1 MLREKIQAIFVFKGA
16 LIFQILKLYFIAILM
31 TNRRVTI
38 YDLAKALEISVSY
51 VSKTL
56 NGHPSISESMKAKV
70 QQKVKEMGYIHNSS
84 AANLRRGKS
93 KTIGVIVPHIN
104 KSIFSEAISGIEEA
118 CAEHDHSLI
127 ICQSHESY
135 VNECKAIDL
144 LVRQNVDCILISVS
158 AQTSSADYLHKV
170 RESKIDVVQFDRYV
184 EGLDCFRVVNNDKEV
199 SCQIVNGLL
208 ANGYH
213 RIAFLGG
220 PEHSMIYRLR
230 EQGYRNGLQQNGL
243 AVSEEHIRHD
253 VLQKQ
258 SAYDAVKSMLTGSEP
273 PDSFVVVADQQAL
286 VVMEVV
292 SELGLDVSQQIG
304 VVGFANEIYTGLIK
318 PSLSSVDQKSRQ
330 LGRRAANVYFQQLI
344 NTKID
349 SIPSEII
356 VEAEILW
363 RDSSRRV

>member
-1 MLREKIQAIFVFKGA
+1 MI
-16 LIFQILKLYFIAILM
+16 
-31 TNRRVTI
+31 NRRVTI

-70 QQKVKEMGYIHNSS
+70 QHKVKEMGYIHNSN

-104 KSIFSEAISGIEEA
+104 KGIFSEAISGIEEA
-118 CAEHDHSLI
+118 CAEHHHSLI

-158 AQTSSADYLHKV
+158 AQTISADYLHQV
-170 RESKIDVVQFDRYV
+170 RESKIDVVQFDRYI
-184 EGLDCFRVVNNDKEV
+184 EGLDCFRVVNNDMEV

-208 ANGYH
+208 ANGYN

-230 EQGYRNGLQQNGL
+230 EQGYQNGLQQNGMV
-243 AVSEEHIRHD
+243 VSEELILRD

-258 SAYDAVKSMLTGSEP
+258 SAFDAVMGLLKGPKP
-273 PDSFVVVADQQAL
+273 PDSFVVVADHQAL
-286 VVMEVV
+286 VVMDVV
-292 SELGLDVSQQIG
+292 NELGLAVPQHIG

-330 LGRRAANVYFQQLI
+330 LGRRAANVYFEELI
-344 NTKID
+344 NNKTE

-363 RDSSRRV
+363 RDSSKKI